1 LRLSDW
7 GRTGQGDSIVAM
19 MPFESL
25 RAWQSAHR
33 LALAVYRAS
42 ETWPRCEIYG
52 LTSQARRA
60 AVSVAANIAEG
71 TAKRGK
77 KEVGRF
83 LEIALGS
90 FSELT
95 RLLRLSLDLGIMA
108 SDQWQTSNRSVK
120 KPASCCGAFTDTFG
134 EAPAMIPPAES
145 QHHGSPH
152 VRPLPISGAHCTSFL
167 SLVPSFLVPSFLV
180 PSFPR
185 SSFPRSLVPTPVTPA
200 ATPTCAHRA
209 RESGGGRHSAWHPAR
224 CS

>member
-1 LRLSDW
+1 M
-7 GRTGQGDSIVAM
+7 VPM

-33 LALAVYRAS
+33 LALAVYRTS
-42 ETWPRCEIYG
+42 ETWPRREMYG

-95 RLLRLSLDLGIMA
+95 CLLRLSRDLGIMA
-108 SDQWQTSNRSVK
+108 SEQWQTVEQVREETGKLLWGLYRYVRR
-120 KPASCCGAFTDTFG
+120 GT
-134 EAPAMIPPAES
+134 
-145 QHHGSPH
+145 HGD
-152 VRPLPISGAHCTSFL
+152 
-167 SLVPSFLVPSFLV
+167 
-180 PSFPR
+180 
-185 SSFPRSLVPTPVTPA
+185 
-200 ATPTCAHRA
+200 
-209 RESGGGRHSAWHPAR
+209 PAR
-224 CS
+224 

>member
-1 LRLSDW
+1 
-7 GRTGQGDSIVAM
+7 M

-42 ETWPRCEIYG
+42 ETWPRREIYG

-95 RLLRLSLDLGIMA
+95 CLLRLSLDLGIMA
-108 SDQWQTSNRSVK
+108 SEQWQTVEKVREETGKLLWGLYRYVRRGTRS
-120 KPASCCGAFTDTFG
+120 D
-134 EAPAMIPPAES
+134 
-145 QHHGSPH
+145 
-152 VRPLPISGAHCTSFL
+152 
-167 SLVPSFLVPSFLV
+167 
-180 PSFPR
+180 
-185 SSFPRSLVPTPVTPA
+185 
-200 ATPTCAHRA
+200 
-209 RESGGGRHSAWHPAR
+209 PAR
-224 CS
+224 

>member
-1 LRLSDW
+1 VIGGEW
-7 GRTGQGDSIVAM
+7 GQADIVVAM

-42 ETWPRCEIYG
+42 ETWPRHEIYG
-52 LTSQARRA
+52 LTSQTRRA

-95 RLLRLSLDLGIMA
+95 CLLRLSLDLGIMA
-108 SDQWQTSNRSVK
+108 SDQWQTVEQVREETGKLLWGLYRYVRR
-120 KPASCCGAFTDTFG
+120 GARDDPF
-134 EAPAMIPPAES
+134 
-145 QHHGSPH
+145 
-152 VRPLPISGAHCTSFL
+152 R
-167 SLVPSFLVPSFLV
+167 
-180 PSFPR
+180 
-185 SSFPRSLVPTPVTPA
+185 
-200 ATPTCAHRA
+200 
-209 RESGGGRHSAWHPAR
+209 
-224 CS
+224 